1 MKKILSLILA
11 LLLLMSISGCTPDM
25 GAVDV
30 QPQQT
35 TIPATTAAAVSE
47 KAVILNLLGRHIDEL
62 PETDNF
68 VVEVVGQEH
77 SSEPAGTVIRQTPE
91 CGAWEDKGTV
101 VSVVISLGLGE
112 EIQET
117 QPPEQDRDYPE
128 RPSDNPTQPEYTEP
142 EPTQPQ
148 STEPEPT
155 QPRPTEPEPTEPQP
169 YLDPNGSYTSKDDV
183 ALYIHLYGKLPN
195 NFITK
200 NQAKSMYGSTSGLNK
215 YGKCIGGDRF
225 YNNEGLLPS
234 GYTYYECD
242 IDTLYSSKRGAKRL
256 VFTYSG
262 RIYYT
267 SDHYESF
274 VRLY

>member
-11 LLLLMSISGCTPDM
+11 LLILMSISGCTPDM
-25 GAVDV
+25 GSVDV
-30 QPQQT
+30 LQQQT
-35 TIPATTAAAVSE
+35 TIPETTVSVVPE

-68 VVEVVGQEH
+68 VVEVIGEEH
-77 SSEPAGTVIRQTPE
+77 SEQPAGTVIRQEPE
-91 CGAWEDKGTV
+91 CGAWEDKGTT
-101 VSVVISLGLGE
+101 VSVVISLGPSTQ
-112 EIQET
+112 IQET
-117 QPPEQDRDYPE
+117 QPPEQDREYPD
-128 RPSDNPTQPEYTEP
+128 RPSQNPTQPEYTEP

-148 STEPEPT
+148 PTEPEAT

-183 ALYIHLYGKLPN
+183 ALYIHLYGRLPN

-200 NQAKSMYGSTSGLNK
+200 SQAKSMYGKTNGLNK

-225 YNNEGLLPS
+225 YNNEGLLPN